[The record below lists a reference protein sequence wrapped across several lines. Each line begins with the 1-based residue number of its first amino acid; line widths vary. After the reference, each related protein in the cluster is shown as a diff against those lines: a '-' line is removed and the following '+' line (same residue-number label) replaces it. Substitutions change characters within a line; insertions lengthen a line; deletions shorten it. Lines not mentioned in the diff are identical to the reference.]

1 MNVRRLHNLTFL
13 LAALLAM
20 AAGVSCVEP
29 ISHTD
34 LETAEACELT
44 LRIDLPSSEVLTKSE
59 PVNPTAAEN
68 KFNDVRV
75 WAFLHTGSYNADDE
89 PVGFA
94 KNPDTDGNLT
104 MVFPNSVQKHLDND
118 LSVSLDVYVLVNAS
132 AVACTLD
139 DMGITRG
146 DIRAAGIDNA
156 RGGFGAGEYLVSSVP
171 AEGLPMSTYNKVDI
185 TFLKYG
191 LSGDQIQYIK
201 SRDAKPLDEA
211 VDKEHFSPAQ
221 WQYISQTLCPGG
233 WDYSKVHPTIVVQ
246 RAVTKIRFVFA
257 KFDRM
262 IGDNILTRINSISL
276 VNKDENNTE
285 SPVLLTETYLFPL
298 EDGTFGK
305 PAAATYTDCSW
316 GQRVTPGLES
326 EIPSIT
332 PLLSNNELND
342 NTIDNPMRL
351 RKESKIVS
359 EDQGLDARLRVAPCE
374 MTTSMYEDFLTAEI
388 ALGNAVERVVYLR
401 ESDRPYIKARIN
413 YTMGSEHMG
422 GFKTAEV
429 DIDIPVDPD
438 TQEPYN
444 LYRNRLWTVY
454 AYFSTLQQRL
464 EVETLVLPWE
474 GKVSETIH
482 SLATVNVD
490 QDGKFFVDPSVLGH
504 GHIDTVRVD
513 DETRYEVHVPS
524 RPGSVKGRVAIYG
537 PDGGYLVVKAVGD
550 TKADSAAFEIKLK
563 AWTGT
568 GTDTLTTSASAGML
582 INRLRDGG
590 RIYIDVARVAT
601 STAEEAAALVGKK
614 ITLSFSVRMSADP
627 TDPNARI
634 MDADTEII
642 DEKFYFVIKDD
653 PTNP

>member
-1 MNVRRLHNLTFL
+1 MNVRRLHNLAFL

-34 LETAEACELT
+34 LETAGTCELT
-44 LRIDLPSSEVLTKSE
+44 LRIDLPSSDVLTKSE
-59 PVNPTAAEN
+59 PVSPTPAEN
-68 KFNDVRV
+68 KINDVRV
-75 WAFLHTGSYNADDE
+75 WAFLHTGNYNATDK
-89 PVGFA
+89 PVGYA
-94 KNPDTDGNLT
+94 KDPDDDGNLT
-104 MVFPNSVQKHLDND
+104 MAFPNSVQKHLDND
-118 LSVSLDVYVLVNAS
+118 LSVSLYIYVLANAS

-139 DMGITRG
+139 GLGVTRG

-171 AEGLPMSTYNKVDI
+171 AEGLPMSTYSKVDI

-191 LSGDQIQYIK
+191 FTREQIQYIK
-201 SRDAKPLDEA
+201 DH
-211 VDKEHFSPAQ
+211 DKGALNEIADKDHFSPAQ

-233 WDYSKVHPTIVVQ
+233 WDYSKVHPTIAVQ

-276 VNKDENNTE
+276 VNKDGNNTE

-305 PAAATYTDCSW
+305 PSTASYADFTW
-316 GQRVTPGLES
+316 GQRVTPGLED

-332 PLLSNNELND
+332 PLLSNNVLND

-388 ALGNAVERVVYLR
+388 ALHNAVEKVVYLR

-422 GFKTAEV
+422 GFKTGEV
-429 DIDIPVDPD
+429 DIDIPVDPA
-438 TQEPYN
+438 TQEPYD

-490 QDGKFFVDPSVLGH
+490 QDGKFFVDPSVLGP
-504 GHIDTVRVD
+504 GHIDTVRVA
-513 DETRYEVHVPS
+513 DETRYEVHVPA
-524 RPGSVKGRVAIYG
+524 RPASIKGRVAIYG
-537 PDGGYLVVKAVGD
+537 PDGGYLVVTPVGE

-563 AWTGT
+563 SWTGT
-568 GTDTLTTSASAGML
+568 GTDTLTTTGAAGMP
-582 INRLRDGG
+582 INRLREGG
-590 RIYIDVARVAT
+590 RLYIDVARAAT

-627 TDPNARI
+627 TDPDART

-642 DEKFYFVIKDD
+642 DDKFYFVIKD
-653 PTNP
+653 